1 MCIVGCIGHRP
12 NETTSMFLSTLW
24 EQRALFCTHQPL
36 SPLCWFL
43 IFIFLIQHLALFNF
57 SDKICWESL
66 LLLNDLSL
74 ICLSL
79 YVLCILDCA
88 GSILDGINGLHSKW
102 CSLSRLF
109 CLYYWDGLLSVFFP
123 WWFEIVRFVQL
134 LLNKILQM
142 KKRNYM
148 CAKFELWVIWE
159 ETTSFHW
166 HDLLNPHQLLQ
177 VSPGKCQHDWGHW
190 NVPVTPLL
198 SLRGQ
203 SMLSTWWIALTF
215 YFFFLLKKIP
225 VKNAFIVLNG
235 T

>member
-43 IFIFLIQHLALFNF
+43 IFIFLIQHLALFIF
-57 SDKICWESL
+57 SDKICWESS

-166 HDLLNPHQLLQ
+166 HDLLNPPPVASGVPWEMPTWLGTL
-177 VSPGKCQHDWGHW
+177 KC
-190 NVPVTPLL
+190 PCY
-198 SLRGQ
+198 S
-203 SMLSTWWIALTF
+203 IAEFERSEHVVYLMNCF
-215 YFFFLLKKIP
+215 DFLFFLPSEKDS
-225 VKNAFIVLNG
+225 G
-235 T
+235 